1 MPSNMPKMI
10 EPSIIAPAAGTPPV
24 TPLPDP
30 LPDVILDALSEL
42 YWDERINHPAI
53 AALRA

>member
-1 MPSNMPKMI
+1 MPQTFDPLINTT
-10 EPSIIAPAAGTPPV
+10 EPSTTDPT
-24 TPLPDP
+24 TP

>member
-1 MPSNMPKMI
+1 MPQ
-10 EPSIIAPAAGTPPV
+10 TFD
-24 TPLPDP
+24 PLINTKDKSTADSTTP
-30 LPDVILDALSEL
+30 LPDVILDALAEL